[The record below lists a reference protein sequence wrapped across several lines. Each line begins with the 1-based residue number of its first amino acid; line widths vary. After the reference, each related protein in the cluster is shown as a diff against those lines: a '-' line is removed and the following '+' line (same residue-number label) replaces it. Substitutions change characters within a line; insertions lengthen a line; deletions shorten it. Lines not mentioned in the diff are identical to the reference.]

1 MKKLIAI
8 FSSIALFL
16 PTLAFANQSGFPP
29 TAATGAATT
38 TVAYMTPGTAT
49 TTVTYDAYNLNGTNQ
64 AGAVHSFAADS
75 ALAFVQFAGSSTSA
89 TLNVNEE
96 YSQNNIDWF
105 QGSQTL
111 VNGNSTTT
119 LPDSLTP
126 VPQYQYAFASST
138 SGLGAVTNANS
149 ATTSL
154 AISIPTPSR
163 YIRLIFSLK
172 IGGTNGA
179 VWALVLPKKEN
190 P

>member
-49 TTVTYDAYNLNGTNQ
+49 TTVTY
-64 AGAVHSFAADS
+64 
-75 ALAFVQFAGSSTSA
+75 AGSSTSA